1 MGSDSAVK
9 SLNVSL
15 WQVAI
20 VIEQFLRLLIHC
32 GMPPGDLDLINC
44 SGAVMQLVLLN
55 GHPRNT
61 IFTGSSRVGDLLA
74 CQLKGRIKVRVH

>member
-20 VIEQFLRLLIHC
+20 VIEQFLRLLVHC
-32 GMPPGDLDLINC
+32 VIPPGNFDLINC
-44 SGAVMQLVLLN
+44 SAQGAVMQLVLLMA
-55 GHPRNT
+55 
-61 IFTGSSRVGDLLA
+61 ILVLVVE
-74 CQLKGRIKVRVH
+74 I